1 MSKICI
7 IGLGYIGLP
16 TAAVLASNGNE
27 VIGVDINERAR
38 NNLISGNP
46 YPEEPGLQELLEKAR
61 ENGKLT
67 ASEDPKEADT
77 FIICVPTPFTSDKKA
92 DLSYVE
98 DATNNLIPVLKKG
111 DLIILESTVPPGTT
125 RDIVCG
131 AVEKA
136 GFTVGEDVL
145 VAFCPER
152 VMPGKIV
159 KELVENDRVIGG
171 MNEKASQM
179 AKAVYGSFSKGQLYL
194 TDATT
199 AEFVKLIENSFRDI
213 NIAFANELA
222 IVSRDIGIDIWE
234 AIELANKHPRVNIHN
249 PGPGVGG
256 HCIAVD
262 PYFIIEMAKGKAS
275 LLSLAREKNTHM
287 PSYIVERSEEI
298 LGGLSGK
305 KITLLG
311 LAYKGDIGDPRESP
325 ALDII
330 ALLKAKGVNCSVF
343 DPHVEEG
350 MIPELTGL
358 DDSVKDSDLL
368 IITTDHSIFKEL
380 DPEHVG
386 SLVKNKMVFDTRH
399 FIDRRKWESAGWNV
413 SVIGVGK

>member
-27 VIGVDINERAR
+27 IIGVDINERAR
-38 NNLISGNP
+38 NNLMSGNP

-61 ENGKLT
+61 ESGKIT
-67 ASEDPKEADT
+67 ASESPKKADV

-92 DLSYVE
+92 DLSYVTT
-98 DATNNLIPVLKKG
+98 ATKNLIPVLKKG
-111 DLIILESTVPPGTT
+111 NLIILESTVPPGTT
-125 RDIVCG
+125 RDIVCKT
-131 AVEKA
+131 VEEA
-136 GFTVGEDVL
+136 GFTVGTDVF

-152 VMPGKIV
+152 VMPGKII

-171 MNEKASQM
+171 MDEKASQM
-179 AKAVYGSFSKGQLYL
+179 AKAVYGSFSKGKLYL

-199 AEFVKLIENSFRDI
+199 AEFVKLIENSYRDI

-222 IVSRDIGIDIWE
+222 IISKDIGIDIWE
-234 AIELANKHPRVNIHN
+234 AMKLANQHPRVNIHN

-262 PYFIIEMAKGKAS
+262 PYFIIERAGGKAS
-275 LLSLAREKNTHM
+275 FLALARERNSQM
-287 PSYIVERSEEI
+287 PSYVMEQAEKL
-298 LGGLSGK
+298 LGVLEGK

-311 LAYKGDIGDPRESP
+311 LAYKGNIGDSRESP

-330 ALLKAKGVNCSVF
+330 ALMKKREVNCSVF
-343 DPHVEEG
+343 DPHVEQEA
-350 MIPELTGL
+350 IPELASL
-358 DDSVKDSDLL
+358 EDAVKDSDLL
-368 IITTDHSIFKEL
+368 IITTDHNSFRKL
-380 DPEHVG
+380 DPDLIG
-386 SLVKNKMVFDTRH
+386 NLVKNKTIFDTRH
-399 FIDRRKWESAGWNV
+399 FIDRNKWESAGWNV
-413 SVIGVGK
+413 SVIGDGK